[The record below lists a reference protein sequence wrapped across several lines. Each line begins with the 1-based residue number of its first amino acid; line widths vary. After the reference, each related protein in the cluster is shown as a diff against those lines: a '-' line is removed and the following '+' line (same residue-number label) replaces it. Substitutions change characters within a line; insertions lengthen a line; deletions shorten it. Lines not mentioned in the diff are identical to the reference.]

1 MSNRPSA
8 LTILVAVAFATAGCT
23 SPGSQLVAHEYG
35 PPLLPAPTLG
45 SMRNVS
51 LCESVWVGSH
61 PSPEDLELADR
72 RGIARTI
79 DVSLPEE
86 RPGFDVAATCEKLG
100 IEYVQVIPG
109 TGTPIAADDE
119 IDRTLDELRRGGTTS
134 TLLFSGSGDRAA
146 MFLAIWRAVDGG
158 IGVDEAIHEA
168 RRSGMKPG
176 APVEF
181 IRTQVARLSRGA

>member
-1 MSNRPSA
+1 MSTRPSA
-8 LTILVAVAFATAGCT
+8 STILVAIAFAAAGCT
-23 SPGSQLVAHEYG
+23 SPASRLVAHEYG
-35 PPLLPAPTLG
+35 PPLLPTPTLG

-51 LCESVWVGSH
+51 LRESVWVGSH
-61 PSPEDLELADR
+61 PSPEDLELANR

-86 RPGFDVAATCEKLG
+86 RAGFDVAATCEKLG
-100 IEYVQVIPG
+100 IEYVQVVPASSSTIP
-109 TGTPIAADDE
+109 ADDE
-119 IDRTLDELRRGGTTS
+119 IDRTLSALRRGGTRS

-146 MFLAIWRAVDGG
+146 MFLAVWRALDGG

-181 IRTQVARLSRGA
+181 IRTQVARLSRGT

>member
-8 LTILVAVAFATAGCT
+8 PTIFVAIALATAGCMN
-23 SPGSQLVAHEYG
+23 PGSQLVEHEYG
-35 PPLLPAPTLG
+35 PPLLPTPALG
-45 SMRNVS
+45 SMRNVA
-51 LCESVWVGSH
+51 LRESVWVGSH
-61 PSPEDLELADR
+61 PSPEDLDLADR
-72 RGIARTI
+72 RGISRTI
-79 DVSLPEE
+79 DVSLPQE

-100 IEYVQVIPG
+100 IEYVQVAPASGSPIP
-109 TGTPIAADDE
+109 DDGE
-119 IDRTLDELRRGGTTS
+119 IDRTLDELRRGGAKS

-146 MFLAIWRAVDGG
+146 MFLAIWRVLDGG

-181 IRTQVARLSRGA
+181 VRTQVARLSRGA